1 MDSIQSGTQTPEQ
14 KQKRHRDNVLVIQ
27 NNITEQLRDL
37 NAGLETLQ
45 QQHPTLALNDMFM
58 SVHQL
63 DSNHRAL
70 LDLAKEAATVDPY
83 DVPAPPRLID
93 VTSSLDPNKAGGT
106 PAEQYNRITIDQTE
120 QPAGTNPATQ
130 PGSVHKPSPDLA
142 PADEGTQPSINNNI
156 AVNAGSAPA

>member
-93 VTSSLDPNKAGGT
+93 VTSSNDPNKTGGAPPDPFT
-106 PAEQYNRITIDQTE
+106 HINISDTDQ
-120 QPAGTNPATQ
+120 PRPD
-130 PGSVHKPSPDLA
+130 VIRKPSPDLA
-142 PADEGTQPSINNNI
+142 PATEATQPGGNRI
-156 AVNAGSAPA
+156 AVNPGSAEG